1 MNAVDFKKTYFEA
14 FNDWEKS
21 ALTKDPFWIRETRE
35 AALAYFEKAALPTT
49 HEEGWRYADLEPLFK
64 ISFALQGERHS
75 KETVSRELS
84 SLGFDMDKA
93 DWLVFVNGHYS
104 QALSSVEK
112 LPRGVKAQSLIQSL
126 SDGPLKRYFSNI
138 LPFENRPFV
147 ALNYAYFTDG
157 LFLHVPKGQ
166 TLERPLHLIYLSSN
180 SGQPT
185 QSHVRNLILMEESS
199 SARVVEHYWGNNL
212 KPYFTNAVTKV
223 ALDKKAQ
230 LEHTKIQQESDLAYH
245 IGVVAARQSQGS
257 RFLSR
262 TLATGG
268 ALGRSEV
275 EGTLAEPHAECALE
289 GLALSRGK
297 QTLDLHSFV
306 DHMAPQGTSDQLFKA
321 VADKGSAAVFDGR
334 VLVREG
340 AQKTDARQSNK
351 NLELSKDAKIYSKPQ
366 LQIYA
371 NDVKCSHGSATGQLD
386 EEALFYFQ
394 SRGISREEAR
404 RNLVYAFADEMVD
417 RVKDVHL
424 QKPFRKMV
432 EEWVEGKS

>member
-1 MNAVDFKKTYFEA
+1 MNAADFKKTYLDA

-35 AALAYFEKAALPTT
+35 QALAYFDKTALPTT
-49 HEEGWRYADLEPLFK
+49 HEETWRYADLDPLFK
-64 ISFALQGERHS
+64 ISFALKGERHS
-75 KETVSRELS
+75 KETVSRELA
-84 SLGFDMDKA
+84 SLGFDADGA
-93 DWLVFVNGHYS
+93 DWLVFVNGHYT
-104 QALSSVEK
+104 QGLSSVEK
-112 LPRGVKAQSLIQSL
+112 LPKGVKAQSLIQSL
-126 SDGPLKRYFSNI
+126 SDGPLKRYFSHI
-138 LPFENRPFV
+138 LPFEDRPFV

-157 LFLHVPKGQ
+157 LFLHVPKGKA
-166 TLERPLHLIYLSSN
+166 LERPLHVIYLSSN

-185 QSHVRNLILMEESS
+185 QSHVRNLLLMEEDSR
-199 SARVVEHYWGNNL
+199 AKVIEHYWGNNL
-212 KPYFTNAVTKV
+212 NPYFTNAVTKI
-223 ALDKKAQ
+223 ALERGAH

-275 EGTLAEPHAECALE
+275 HVTLAEPHAECSLE
-289 GLALSRGK
+289 GLALARGK
-297 QTLDLHSFV
+297 QTIDLHSFV

-321 VADKGSAAVFDGR
+321 VADKGGSAVFDGR

-351 NLELSKDAKIYSKPQ
+351 NLELSKDAKVYSKPQ

-394 SRGISREEAR
+394 SRGISREDAR

-417 RVKDVHL
+417 RVKDHHL
-424 QKPFRKMV
+424 QKPYRKMV
-432 EEWVEGKS
+432 EEWLEGKS